1 VIASTAPSATAT
13 SAIFYPLVCLLDHMP
28 CVLCVS
34 RWNDIAL
41 YWLYYQRHTD
51 LFADVQDD
59 LPRRRF
65 STL

>member
-1 VIASTAPSATAT
+1 
-13 SAIFYPLVCLLDHMP
+13 MP